1 MKRTDANL
9 VILTGAGISA
19 ESGLDTFRAND
30 GLWENHRVED
40 VASPEGFARDPDL
53 VHRFYNAR
61 RAQFDTVEPN
71 AAHVALAELEAGW
84 GGEFLLVTQNI
95 DDLHERAG
103 SKRLIHMHGDGRKG
117 LCTACDERFAWE
129 GEMYHESAR
138 TEPVEASEPPFDKLR
153 VSANGE
159 GSLCPSCGVAGH
171 VRPDIVWFGEMPY
184 QMDAIDAALMDC
196 DLFVSIGT
204 SGAVYPA
211 AGFVQTA
218 KYRGARTVEINLEPS
233 QGSLL
238 FDERRYGMAR
248 VEVPAWVS
256 ELLT

>member
-1 MKRTDANL
+1 MKRTDAKL

-19 ESGLDTFRAND
+19 ESGLDTFRAVD

-40 VASPEGFARDPDL
+40 VASPEGFARDPAL

-61 RAQFDTVEPN
+61 RAQFDAVEPN

-103 SKRLIHMHGDGRKG
+103 SKRLIHMHGEGKCG
-117 LCTACDERFAWE
+117 WCQACGERFAWD
-129 GEMYHESAR
+129 GEMYPKSAHA
-138 TEPVEASEPPFDKLR
+138 EPVEASEPPFDKLR

-159 GSLCPSCGVAGH
+159 GSLCPRCGVAGQ

-184 QMDAIDAALMDC
+184 QMDAIEAALMDC
-196 DLFVSIGT
+196 DLFVSVGT

-218 KYRGARTVEINLEPS
+218 KYRGARTIEINLEPS

-238 FDERRYGMAR
+238 FDERRYEMASI
-248 VEVPAWVS
+248 EVPKFVG
-256 ELLT
+256 ELLS

>member
-19 ESGLDTFRAND
+19 ESGLDTFRAVD

-40 VASPEGFARDPDL
+40 VASPEGFARDPAL

-61 RAQFDTVEPN
+61 RAQLDTVAPN
-71 AAHVALAELEAGW
+71 PAHVALAELEAGW
-84 GGEFLLVTQNI
+84 SGNFLLVTQNI

-103 SKRLIHMHGDGRKG
+103 SKRLVHMHGEGKRG
-117 LCTACDERFAWE
+117 WCTACDERFAWA
-129 GEMYHESAR
+129 GDMFSES
-138 TEPVEASEPPFDKLR
+138 V
-153 VSANGE
+153 
-159 GSLCPSCGVAGH
+159 CPSCGEQGR

-184 QMDAIDAALMDC
+184 EMDRIETALMNC

-218 KYRGARTVEINLEPS
+218 KYRGARCVEINLEPS
-233 QGSLL
+233 QGSLF
-238 FDERRYGMAR
+238 FDERRYGLASE
-248 VEVPAWVS
+248 EVSAWVDR
-256 ELLT
+256 LLEGRR